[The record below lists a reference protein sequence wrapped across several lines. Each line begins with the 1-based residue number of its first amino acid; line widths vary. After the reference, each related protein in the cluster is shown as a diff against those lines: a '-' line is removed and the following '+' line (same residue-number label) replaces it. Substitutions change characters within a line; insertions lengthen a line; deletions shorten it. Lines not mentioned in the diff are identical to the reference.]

1 MARSREKIITKKHLA
16 RMERERLQR
25 RYILVGSLAVVVIVI
40 GLLAYGI
47 LESTILQPRQP
58 VASVGND
65 KITTGDFQARVRFQR
80 RQLIQQ
86 YLNIL
91 QNMQLFGGDQ
101 QTQAFFQQN
110 LNQIQLQLEPQA
122 LGQETLNTMVD
133 EVLIRQEAER
143 RGITVSQEEIDQRI
157 QQEFG
162 YYPGGE
168 PPTSTPIPT
177 DAPTSTLSPI
187 QLTLLP
193 PTTTPTESEATS
205 TSTPDLTLTPAVSA
219 TAESTETST
228 ATPTQSPTLAPTGPT
243 PTPLPSPTPTEY
255 TLENYQK
262 NYAEALNTFK
272 KEINFSEAHLHA
284 IIAADL
290 LRQKVLEAVTAEVPH
305 EQEQVWARHILVDE
319 ESTAQNVLERLKAGE
334 DFAALAAEFST
345 DETNKNQ
352 GGDLGWFPVGRMV
365 AEFEKVAFQLNI
377 GDISDPVQTT
387 FGWHIIQVLG
397 HETRSLTF
405 SEYQQLQQ
413 VKFDEWLQEKRSEVS
428 PQLID
433 SWQARIPTEPTLPPE
448 LQQSQ
453 P

>member
-47 LESTILQPRQP
+47 LDSTILQPRQP

-110 LNQIQLQLEPQA
+110 LNQIQAQLAPQA

-168 PPTSTPIPT
+168 PPTATPFPT

-193 PTTTPTESEATS
+193 PTATPTEIEATS
-205 TSTPDLTLTPAVSA
+205 TTSLDLTSPPAVLA
-219 TAESTETST
+219 TTE
-228 ATPTQSPTLAPTGPT
+228 
-243 PTPLPSPTPTEY
+243 
-255 TLENYQK
+255 
-262 NYAEALNTFK
+262 
-272 KEINFSEAHLHA
+272 
-284 IIAADL
+284 
-290 LRQKVLEAVTAEVPH
+290 
-305 EQEQVWARHILVDE
+305 
-319 ESTAQNVLERLKAGE
+319 
-334 DFAALAAEFST
+334 
-345 DETNKNQ
+345 
-352 GGDLGWFPVGRMV
+352 
-365 AEFEKVAFQLNI
+365 
-377 GDISDPVQTT
+377 
-387 FGWHIIQVLG
+387 
-397 HETRSLTF
+397 
-405 SEYQQLQQ
+405 
-413 VKFDEWLQEKRSEVS
+413 RSEEHTS
-428 PQLID
+428 
-433 SWQARIPTEPTLPPE
+433 E
-448 LQQSQ
+448 L
-453 P
+453 

>member
-1 MARSREKIITKKHLA
+1 MARSREKIVTKKHLA

-40 GLLAYGI
+40 GLLAYGVI
-47 LESTILQPRQP
+47 ESTVIQPRQP
-58 VASVGND
+58 VAVVGED
-65 KITTGDFQARVRFQR
+65 KISTGDFQARVRFQR

-86 YLNIL
+86 YMNIL

-133 EVLIRQEAER
+133 EVLIRQEAKR
-143 RGITVSQEEIDQRI
+143 QGITVSQEEIDQRI
-157 QQEFG
+157 QEEFG

-168 PPTSTPIPT
+168 PPTATPFPT

-193 PTTTPTESEATS
+193 PTATPTEIEATS
-205 TSTPDLTLTPAVSA
+205 TSSLDLTSTPAVLA
-219 TAESTETST
+219 TTESTEISS
-228 ATPTQSPTLAPTGPT
+228 ATPTQSSTVTPTGPT

-255 TLENYQK
+255 TFENYQK
-262 NYAEALNTFK
+262 NYAEALNTFQ
-272 KEINFSEAHLHA
+272 KEINFSEKNLRD

-290 LRQKVLEAVTAEVPH
+290 LRQKVLKTVTADVPH
-305 EQEQVWARHILVDE
+305 EQEQVWARHILVDDE
-319 ESTAQNVLERLKAGE
+319 ATAQKVLERLKAGE
-334 DFAALAAEFST
+334 DFVALAAEFST
-345 DETNKNQ
+345 DESNKNQ
-352 GGDLGWFPVGRMV
+352 GGDLGWFPTGRMV
-365 AEFEKVAFQLNI
+365 AEFEKVAFQLRI
-377 GDISDPVQTT
+377 GEISDPVQTT

-397 HETRSLTF
+397 HETRSLSF
-405 SEYQQLQQ
+405 SEYQQHQQ
-413 VKFDEWLQEKRSEVS
+413 SKFDEWLQEQRTEVN

-433 SWQARIPTEPTLPPE
+433 TWQERIPTEPTLSPE
-448 LQQSQ
+448 LLPAQ

>member
-58 VASVGND
+58 VAFVGKE

-91 QNMQLFGGDQ
+91 QNMQIFGGDQ

-133 EVLIRQEAER
+133 EVLIHQEAER
-143 RGITVSQEEIDQRI
+143 RGITISQDEIDQRI
-157 QQEFG
+157 QEEFG
-162 YYPGGE
+162 YFPSGE
-168 PPTSTPIPT
+168 PSTSTPIPT
-177 DAPTSTLSPI
+177 DAPTSTLSPL

-193 PTTTPTESEATS
+193 PTATPTESEATT

-219 TAESTETST
+219 TAESTEIIT
-228 ATPTQSPTLAPTGPT
+228 ATPTESPTVTPTGPT

-255 TLENYQK
+255 TIENYQK

-272 KEINFSEAHLHA
+272 KEINFSEAHLRA

-290 LRQKVLEAVTAEVPH
+290 LRQKVLEAVTADVPH

-319 ESTAQNVLERLKAGE
+319 EATAQKVLERLKAGE

-345 DETNKNQ
+345 DESNKNQ

-365 AEFEKVAFQLNI
+365 AEFEKVAFQLSI
-377 GDISDPVQTT
+377 SEISDPVQTT

-413 VKFDEWLQEKRSEVS
+413 TRFDEWLQEQRTEVS

>member
-58 VASVGND
+58 IAIVDKD

-110 LNQIQLQLEPQA
+110 LNQIQAQLEPQA
-122 LGQETLNTMVD
+122 LGQETLNSMVD

-143 RGITVSQEEIDQRI
+143 RGINVSQEEIDQRI

-168 PPTSTPIPT
+168 PPTATPFPT
-177 DAPTSTLSPI
+177 DVPTSTLSPL

-193 PTTTPTESEATS
+193 PTTTPTDSEATT
-205 TSTPDLTLTPAVSA
+205 TSTPDLTLTPTVSA
-219 TAESTETST
+219 TAEPTEINT
-228 ATPTQSPTLAPTGPT
+228 ATPTLSPTLTPTGPT
-243 PTPLPSPTPTEY
+243 PTQLPSPTPTEY
-255 TLENYQK
+255 TFENYQK
-262 NYAEALNTFK
+262 NYAEALSAFK
-272 KEINFSEAHLHA
+272 KEINFSEANLRA

-290 LRQKVLEAVTAEVPH
+290 LRQKVLDAVTADVPH

-319 ESTAQNVLERLKAGE
+319 ETTAQKVLERLKAGE

-345 DETNKNQ
+345 DESNKNQ

-365 AEFEKVAFQLNI
+365 AEFEKVAFQLSI
-377 GDISDPVQTT
+377 GEISDPVQTT

-405 SEYQQLQQ
+405 SEYQQLRQT
-413 VKFDEWLQEKRSEVS
+413 KFNEWLQEQRTEVS
-428 PQLID
+428 PQLTD
-433 SWQARIPTEPTLPPE
+433 SWQALIPTEPTLPPE
-448 LQQSQ
+448 LLQSQ

>member
-1 MARSREKIITKKHLA
+1 
-16 RMERERLQR
+16 
-25 RYILVGSLAVVVIVI
+25 
-40 GLLAYGI
+40 
-47 LESTILQPRQP
+47 
-58 VASVGND
+58 
-65 KITTGDFQARVRFQR
+65 
-80 RQLIQQ
+80 
-86 YLNIL
+86 
-91 QNMQLFGGDQ
+91 
-101 QTQAFFQQN
+101 
-110 LNQIQLQLEPQA
+110 
-122 LGQETLNTMVD
+122 MVD